1 MKRGNRCDSWG
12 RAQFRVDRYQGVYDL
27 AVHIVFSKMA
37 TNDIYQRGVYLEK
50 WIIVL
55 KQSLYNSNS
64 RTRSKIFHQ
73 NLVSVQGKTT
83 RQNSHLDLAGHSLD
97 LLFGFYLLLKLVAY
111 FFLKISLLS
120 NFRFH
125 RL

>member
-55 KQSLYNSNS
+55 KQSLY
-64 RTRSKIFHQ
+64 RIRCICGLQ
-73 NLVSVQGKTT
+73 
-83 RQNSHLDLAGHSLD
+83 
-97 LLFGFYLLLKLVAY
+97 
-111 FFLKISLLS
+111 ISLKDQRKIIFS
-120 NFRFH
+120 F
-125 RL
+125 